1 LGYDNLASLVKDD
14 LVTGINV
21 PADDFKAAGTNV
33 CEPCVK
39 GKHARSPFSTSETGK
54 ASRPLELVH
63 MDVCGPVTPQSRG
76 GANYLAT
83 FLRSKHIDVIYHFA
97 RERVARK
104 EVEFKYLSTDKMVAD
119 VLTKPLP
126 EAKFKACCES
136 MGLCS

>member
-1 LGYDNLASLVKDD
+1 MLLYSDNQ
-14 LVTGINV
+14 
-21 PADDFKAAGTNV
+21 AALTLL
-33 CEPCVK
+33 
-39 GKHARSPFSTSETGK
+39 KH
-54 ASRPLELVH
+54 
-63 MDVCGPVTPQSRG
+63 PVTS
-76 GANYLAT
+76 
-83 FLRSKHIDVIYHFA
+83 LRSKHIDVIYHFA